1 MNERESIQETAAG
14 ARYQWLTPVIPDTQE
29 AEIRRIAF
37 EANPG
42 KPFIKKKK
50 RKKRKEKETVGK
62 AVHVAQ
68 W

>member
-1 MNERESIQETAAG
+1 M
-14 ARYQWLTPVIPDTQE
+14 PVIPDTQE